1 MLVAAPRAIVRWGCC
16 TSCPSFMF
24 GDVGQCN
31 AGGRTEGD
39 RQVGSCPSFRVF
51 SVRGGGGDVGQCRR
65 RVHTWKSKK
74 FVPGSLI
81 GVKDS
86 DFVGR
91 PEAETP

>member
-1 MLVAAPRAIVRWGCC
+1 MIEKVDDFFVVLLVADWG
-16 TSCPSFMF
+16 PEVEFLF
-24 GDVGQCN
+24 
-31 AGGRTEGD
+31 
-39 RQVGSCPSFRVF
+39 
-51 SVRGGGGDVGQCRR
+51 CRL
-65 RVHTWKSKK
+65 VQQSKK

>member
-1 MLVAAPRAIVRWGCC
+1 LV
-16 TSCPSFMF
+16 
-24 GDVGQCN
+24 Q
-31 AGGRTEGD
+31 
-39 RQVGSCPSFRVF
+39 Q
-51 SVRGGGGDVGQCRR
+51 
-65 RVHTWKSKK
+65 SKK

>member
-1 MLVAAPRAIVRWGCC
+1 MMLDGDAVSSGRGQMGRGIRLNP
-16 TSCPSFMF
+16 TTDKNFMESLF
-24 GDVGQCN
+24 ELVQ
-31 AGGRTEGD
+31 
-39 RQVGSCPSFRVF
+39 Q
-51 SVRGGGGDVGQCRR
+51 
-65 RVHTWKSKK
+65 SKK

>member
-1 MLVAAPRAIVRWGCC
+1 MQGTTSTATKVSHGEFGLV
-16 TSCPSFMF
+16 
-24 GDVGQCN
+24 Q
-31 AGGRTEGD
+31 
-39 RQVGSCPSFRVF
+39 Q
-51 SVRGGGGDVGQCRR
+51 
-65 RVHTWKSKK
+65 SKK